1 MLEPVLAWVFASATA
16 TAGDERLGVHEQHHG
31 QDSRDGVA
39 PHTHDAGSPRNAPT
53 RPLQPPADAVQPF
66 ASGAARRWR
75 RRCPE
80 TCPVAVRECPSTG
93 SFVALPRT
101 AANVHDSSDSHTSA
115 TPAALSGPKPLRPR
129 LSIVCGE

>member
-1 MLEPVLAWVFASATA
+1 MDSTMDSIPETGPLPTPRRRLAPQRAT
-16 TAGDERLGVHEQHHG
+16 
-31 QDSRDGVA
+31 S
-39 PHTHDAGSPRNAPT
+39 
-53 RPLQPPADAVQPF
+53 PLQPPADAVQPF

-115 TPAALSGPKPLRPR
+115 TPADSERAETFTPPSTVDRVWRADLPNVQN
-129 LSIVCGE
+129 I